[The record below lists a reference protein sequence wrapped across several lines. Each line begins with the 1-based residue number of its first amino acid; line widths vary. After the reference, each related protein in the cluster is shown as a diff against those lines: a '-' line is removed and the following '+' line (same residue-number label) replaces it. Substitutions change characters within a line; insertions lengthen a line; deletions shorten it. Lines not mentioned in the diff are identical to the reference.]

1 MKTEAVSERSNP
13 LAGRCP
19 RCGGFF
25 VAVDRATFAFGTS
38 SAMDLLEWRC
48 ADCGHKAR
56 EVRRITGGSN
66 GEWPASK
73 FAGQ

>member
-1 MKTEAVSERSNP
+1 MKTETVSERANP

-19 RCGGFF
+19 RCGGYF
-25 VAVDRATFAFGTS
+25 VAVDRAMFAFGTPR
-38 SAMDLLEWRC
+38 AMDLLAWRC

-56 EVRRITGGSN
+56 EIRRLAGSSD

-73 FAGQ
+73 YADQ